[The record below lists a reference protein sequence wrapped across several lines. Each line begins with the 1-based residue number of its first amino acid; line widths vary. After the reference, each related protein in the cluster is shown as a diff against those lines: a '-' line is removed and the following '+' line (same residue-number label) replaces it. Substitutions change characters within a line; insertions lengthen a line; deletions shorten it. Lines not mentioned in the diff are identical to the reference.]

1 MRLQKLFA
9 LGALA
14 ALPLIAAARPASP
27 ELMQHVNPDGSVTEY
42 RLHGNEYFSYITD
55 AECKNILE
63 YSNGRLE
70 QAFRNG
76 KALRFQEADIE
87 MLRSELPAEVQQVSK
102 HVGHRMADIVAM
114 GADKG
119 RTTFPTVPKN
129 PNDVVRSCVILLEYA
144 DKPYS
149 STDPKE
155 QFTRLCNEEGY
166 SDYGS
171 KGSARDYFKSASN
184 GVFAPQFDVYGPVKL
199 EHTSA
204 WYTNKED
211 VDTRL
216 PLNDKNARFGVAIA
230 EAMEAL
236 DDEVDF
242 SIYDYDN
249 NGIIDNIFFFF
260 SGYGQADGGGETTI
274 WPHQSDYRRF
284 TLPYG
289 CALDLP
295 RQVRDGV
302 ELQCY
307 ACSNELNGSRQI
319 PESERP
325 YLDGIGAFC
334 HEFGHVLGLP
344 DLYDTGYNGCK
355 TPGRYSIMDQGSY
368 NDLSTCPPTYSA
380 YEQWVCRWLEYTDAE
395 DGETYQLNPLTQS
408 DRNAVRIRVPQ
419 GGGSYYTEYYVVET
433 RGYDSWDASVPEHG
447 ILIWRV
453 NFNYDVWRQ
462 NKVNSG
468 RVPYVELIGPS
479 DEYTAW
485 PGDFEDFVYLTPQM
499 NILVPACLRKPL
511 NVTLSNIS
519 YDRGNGQASF
529 EYNKC
534 TPLTE
539 APVLAENPQVRPE
552 DRIIWLKWDKV
563 PGATDYHLTVT
574 RRDSNDNVFTV
585 DGLQESSV
593 GNVTEYFVK
602 NITTNQWTQTFSA
615 YVRPF
620 NGVPGAVTSNVINF
634 VPAEMKTVD
643 IAGVD
648 NVAGEVPVIFGGNGC
663 ITAPEGARV
672 YNLSGVECGLTDL
685 PEGVY
690 IVVTQGAT
698 AKVQVR

>member
-1 MRLQKLFA
+1 
-9 LGALA
+9 
-14 ALPLIAAARPASP
+14 
-27 ELMQHVNPDGSVTEY
+27 
-42 RLHGNEYFSYITD
+42 
-55 AECKNILE
+55 
-63 YSNGRLE
+63 
-70 QAFRNG
+70 
-76 KALRFQEADIE
+76 
-87 MLRSELPAEVQQVSK
+87 
-102 HVGHRMADIVAM
+102 MADIVAM

-307 ACSNELNGSRQI
+307 ACSNEPQRFAPDS
-319 PESERP
+319 
-325 YLDGIGAFC
+325 GIG
-334 HEFGHVLGLP
+334 
-344 DLYDTGYNGCK
+344 
-355 TPGRYSIMDQGSY
+355 
-368 NDLSTCPPTYSA
+368 
-380 YEQWVCRWLEYTDAE
+380 
-395 DGETYQLNPLTQS
+395 
-408 DRNAVRIRVPQ
+408 
-419 GGGSYYTEYYVVET
+419 
-433 RGYDSWDASVPEHG
+433 
-447 ILIWRV
+447 
-453 NFNYDVWRQ
+453 
-462 NKVNSG
+462 
-468 RVPYVELIGPS
+468 
-479 DEYTAW
+479 
-485 PGDFEDFVYLTPQM
+485 
-499 NILVPACLRKPL
+499 
-511 NVTLSNIS
+511 
-519 YDRGNGQASF
+519 
-529 EYNKC
+529 
-534 TPLTE
+534 
-539 APVLAENPQVRPE
+539 
-552 DRIIWLKWDKV
+552 
-563 PGATDYHLTVT
+563 
-574 RRDSNDNVFTV
+574 
-585 DGLQESSV
+585 
-593 GNVTEYFVK
+593 
-602 NITTNQWTQTFSA
+602 
-615 YVRPF
+615 
-620 NGVPGAVTSNVINF
+620 
-634 VPAEMKTVD
+634 KTV
-643 IAGVD
+643 
-648 NVAGEVPVIFGGNGC
+648 
-663 ITAPEGARV
+663 
-672 YNLSGVECGLTDL
+672 SGWYRSFL
-685 PEGVY
+685 P
-690 IVVTQGAT
+690 
-698 AKVQVR
+698 

>member
-1 MRLQKLFA
+1 
-9 LGALA
+9 
-14 ALPLIAAARPASP
+14 
-27 ELMQHVNPDGSVTEY
+27 
-42 RLHGNEYFSYITD
+42 
-55 AECKNILE
+55 
-63 YSNGRLE
+63 
-70 QAFRNG
+70 
-76 KALRFQEADIE
+76 
-87 MLRSELPAEVQQVSK
+87 
-102 HVGHRMADIVAM
+102 
-114 GADKG
+114 
-119 RTTFPTVPKN
+119 
-129 PNDVVRSCVILLEYA
+129 
-144 DKPYS
+144 
-149 STDPKE
+149 
-155 QFTRLCNEEGY
+155 
-166 SDYGS
+166 
-171 KGSARDYFKSASN
+171 
-184 GVFAPQFDVYGPVKL
+184 
-199 EHTSA
+199 
-204 WYTNKED
+204 
-211 VDTRL
+211 
-216 PLNDKNARFGVAIA
+216 
-230 EAMEAL
+230 
-236 DDEVDF
+236 
-242 SIYDYDN
+242 
-249 NGIIDNIFFFF
+249 
-260 SGYGQADGGGETTI
+260 
-274 WPHQSDYRRF
+274 
-284 TLPYG
+284 
-289 CALDLP
+289 
-295 RQVRDGV
+295 
-302 ELQCY
+302 
-307 ACSNELNGSRQI
+307 
-319 PESERP
+319 
-325 YLDGIGAFC
+325 
-334 HEFGHVLGLP
+334 
-344 DLYDTGYNGCK
+344 
-355 TPGRYSIMDQGSY
+355 MDQGSY

-519 YDRGNGQASF
+519 YDWGNGQASF